1 MLYDNIYRV
10 KNKGFI
16 ILNLNRKII
25 FLDRDGVINQDYG
38 YVYEIEKFNFI
49 DGVFEACQYFQK
61 LGYEIIVITNQ
72 SGIGRKYFTE
82 NDFLKLTNWMIDKF
96 NENNIKILKV
106 YHCPH
111 SPDENCDCRKPV
123 PGMINQAT
131 IDFNIDLNKSWL
143 IGDKIS
149 DIQAAINAKI
159 KNKIL
164 INSSYVKNDSD
175 NIVSI
180 TANSLFDTINIIK
193 E

>member
-1 MLYDNIYRV
+1 
-10 KNKGFI
+10 
-16 ILNLNRKII
+16 
-25 FLDRDGVINQDYG
+25 
-38 YVYEIEKFNFI
+38 
-49 DGVFEACQYFQK
+49 

-111 SPDENCDCRKPV
+111 SPDENCDCRKPL
-123 PGMINQAT
+123 PGMINQA
-131 IDFNIDLNKSWL
+131 ISDFDIDLNKSWL

-149 DIQAAINAKI
+149 DIQTAINAKI
-159 KNKIL
+159 KNNIL
-164 INSSYVKNDSD
+164 INSSYVKNDRD
-175 NIVSI
+175 NIISI

>member
-1 MLYDNIYRV
+1 M
-10 KNKGFI
+10 
-16 ILNLNRKII
+16 
-25 FLDRDGVINQDYG
+25 
-38 YVYEIEKFNFI
+38 
-49 DGVFEACQYFQK
+49 
-61 LGYEIIVITNQ
+61 GYEIIVITNQ

-111 SPDENCDCRKPV
+111 SPDENCDCRKPL
-123 PGMINQAT
+123 PGMINQA
-131 IDFNIDLNKSWL
+131 ISDFDIDLDRSWL

-149 DIQAAINAKI
+149 DIQTALNGKI
-159 KNKIL
+159 KNNIL

-175 NIVSI
+175 NIISI

>member
-1 MLYDNIYRV
+1 M
-10 KNKGFI
+10 
-16 ILNLNRKII
+16 
-25 FLDRDGVINQDYG
+25 
-38 YVYEIEKFNFI
+38 
-49 DGVFEACQYFQK
+49 
-61 LGYEIIVITNQ
+61 GYEIIVITNQ

-111 SPDENCDCRKPV
+111 SPDENCDCRKPL
-123 PGMINQAT
+123 PGMINQA
-131 IDFNIDLNKSWL
+131 INDFDIDLDKSWL

-149 DIQAAINAKI
+149 DIQTAINAKI
-159 KNKIL
+159 KNNIL

-175 NIVSI
+175 NIISI

>member
-1 MLYDNIYRV
+1 M
-10 KNKGFI
+10 
-16 ILNLNRKII
+16 
-25 FLDRDGVINQDYG
+25 
-38 YVYEIEKFNFI
+38 
-49 DGVFEACQYFQK
+49 
-61 LGYEIIVITNQ
+61 GYEIIVITNQ

-111 SPDENCDCRKPV
+111 SPDENCDCRKPL
-123 PGMINQAT
+123 PGMINQA
-131 IDFNIDLNKSWL
+131 ISDFDIDLDKSWL

-149 DIQAAINAKI
+149 DIQTAINAKI
-159 KNKIL
+159 KNNIL

-175 NIVSI
+175 NIISI

>member
-1 MLYDNIYRV
+1 
-10 KNKGFI
+10 
-16 ILNLNRKII
+16 
-25 FLDRDGVINQDYG
+25 
-38 YVYEIEKFNFI
+38 
-49 DGVFEACQYFQK
+49 

-111 SPDENCDCRKPV
+111 SPDENCDCRKPL
-123 PGMINQAT
+123 PGMINQA
-131 IDFNIDLNKSWL
+131 ISDFDIDLNKSWL

-159 KNKIL
+159 KNNIL
-164 INSSYVKNDSD
+164 INSSYVKNDRD
-175 NIVSI
+175 NIISI